1 MAKYDP
7 NVKYGWDKSTP
18 FTLNGNEFG
27 LILNT
32 FRNILASPES
42 QKVLMMNQASNAM
55 ESVLARNVESGAI
68 EPAEEEESPIQPPM
82 AVVPEDAP
90 KEAPKKGR
98 PSKKK

>member
-1 MAKYDP
+1 MEQYDP
-7 NVKYGWDKSTP
+7 NTKYGWDKSTP

-32 FRNILASPES
+32 FRSVLATPEA
-42 QKVLMMNQASNAM
+42 QKIMLLNNANNAM
-55 ESVLARNVESGAI
+55 EDVLKRNVESGAI
-68 EPAEEEESPIQPPM
+68 LPAPPEDSPEQLPM